1 MDLRAQKDRIDA
13 EISAYPR
20 PITACDAQFNA
31 LLAERARLAEALERE
46 KAQSSSTATPLEK
59 AT

>member
-13 EISAYPR
+13 QIAAYPR
-20 PITACDAQFNA
+20 PITGCDAQFNA
-31 LLAERARLAEALERE
+31 LLAERARLAEALERM
-46 KAQSSSTATPLEK
+46 KAQSSSTATPPEK

>member
-1 MDLRAQKDRIDA
+1 MDLRAQKAKVEA
-13 EISAYPR
+13 EIAAYPR
-20 PITACDAQFNA
+20 PITGCDAQFNA

-46 KAQSSSTATPLEK
+46 KSQSSSTETPFQK